1 MQVRSRIAP
10 TPSGY
15 LHAGNALNFILTWL
29 LVRTNNGLLRLRIDD
44 LDAPRIQPQFLNDVF
59 ETLEWLGLDWDE
71 GPQSPDEHHRLF
83 SQKLRSE
90 RYAQVLHLLTQTNR
104 VFACQC
110 SRKLVGA
117 GQYPGTCIPLQL
129 PLQRPETALRIQTP
143 PSTVIAF
150 TDELKGSVK
159 MDLFETMRHFVIR
172 RRDGIAAYQ
181 VASLADD
188 MDYGINTIV
197 RGEDLIVSTAAQ
209 LYLAQLA
216 GFTAFSHIQLYHHAL
231 IRDQDG
237 NKLSKSAGSQSLQW
251 WRADAATPE
260 KFYLYIGKLMG
271 FAEPVTSL
279 QNMLQQFNSGS
290 SKVPGWFM
298 Q

>member
-44 LDAPRIQPQFLNDVF
+44 LDAPRMQPQFLNDVF

-90 RYAQVLHLLTQTNR
+90 RYAQVLHLLTQTNL

-129 PLQRPETALRIQTP
+129 PLQKPETALRIQTP
-143 PSTVIAF
+143 KGTISSF
-150 TDELKGSVK
+150 RDELKGSVK

-188 MDYGINTIV
+188 LDYGINTIV

-209 LYLAQLA
+209 LYLAQIA
-216 GFTAFSHIQLYHHAL
+216 NFTAFSDIHFYHHAL

-251 WRADAATPE
+251 WRAQAATPE

-279 QNMLQQFNSGS
+279 QTMLQQFNSGS